1 MRPINLIP
9 EEERRAHGTTTR
21 TGPLAY
27 IIVGGLAV
35 LLIGVVTLV
44 LASNTI
50 SERESEVQSL
60 EAEKTAAAAQADQLA
75 PYVSFKQVAQQRIGA
90 VTQLTDARFDWA
102 RVIRQLSLVLPS
114 DVYLA
119 SISAS
124 VGTAESAASLGTN
137 LLINGCAASQDTVA
151 GFIVA
156 LKQIDGVTRV
166 GLSSSSVGGTGES
179 ASACATTRNTAF
191 NLTIA
196 FDNAPAS
203 PNSVGIEEPVTEE
216 TEESEG
222 EAEPEAEGTAEGA
235 PAAATTEATG

>member
-44 LASNTI
+44 LTSNTI
-50 SERESEVQSL
+50 SERESEVKSL
-60 EAEKTAAAAQADQLA
+60 EAEKTALAAQADQLA
-75 PYVSFKQVAQQRIGA
+75 PYVSFEQVAKQRIGA
-90 VTQLTDARFDWA
+90 VTQLADSRFDWA

-114 DVYLA
+114 DLYLTSVNA
-119 SISAS
+119 SAG
-124 VGTAESAASLGTN
+124 GTEGVTGIGQSLV
-137 LLINGCAASQDTVA
+137 INGCAAGQDTVA

-166 GLSSSSVGGTGES
+166 GLSSSSVGGSEEAETQTV
-179 ASACATTRNTAF
+179 CAPTRNTAF
-191 NLTIA
+191 NLTVA
-196 FDNAPAS
+196 FDGAPPSLDA
-203 PNSVGIEEPVTEE
+203 VGIVEEPAVEEGEE
-216 TEESEG
+216 TAAEG
-222 EAEPEAEGTAEGA
+222 EGSTEGEAEGTAEG
-235 PAAATTEATG
+235 